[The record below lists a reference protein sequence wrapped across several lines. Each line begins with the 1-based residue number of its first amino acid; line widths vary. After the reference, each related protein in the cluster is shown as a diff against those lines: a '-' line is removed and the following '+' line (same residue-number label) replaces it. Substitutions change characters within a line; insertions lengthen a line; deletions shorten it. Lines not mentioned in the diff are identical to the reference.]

1 MGILCNNYK
10 YFKIILVIEKQSRV
24 ILSKIAAKFEELRGF
39 PYVIGLVDESHI
51 LIIAP
56 PTSYYYRI
64 YSILFY
70 FKVEWIANA
79 SFKSTILDG
88 LDIIMIG
95 LCSKILI
102 LGRK

>member
-24 ILSKIAAKFEELRGF
+24 ILSKIATKFEELRGF

-56 PTSYYYRI
+56 PTSYYYRNI
-64 YSILFY
+64 LYSILFQSG
-70 FKVEWIANA
+70 V
-79 SFKSTILDG
+79 D
-88 LDIIMIG
+88 
-95 LCSKILI
+95 SKC
-102 LGRK
+102 KF